1 MMYKL
6 ETLCFS
12 KLYTKKDRFNAAYLI
27 SLQFDLD
34 KKCTQIFSERS
45 IKKHCYISSSDR
57 HGLDIELSLEKPS
70 GTIDLVLHKKR
81 SKYALICFRQKEDH
95 IKIYDRN
102 SDFINCTMIQ
112 CLLREYPV
120 CLFEY
125 LCKGMSNKWDI
136 LTNLIQKLKESKTS
150 LKFQICTTNNE
161 KVYKES

>member
-1 MMYKL
+1 MYKL
-6 ETLCFS
+6 ETLCYS
-12 KLYTKKDRFNAAYLI
+12 KLYYKQNRYDAAYLI
-27 SLQFDLD
+27 SLEFDLNEN
-34 KKCTQIFSERS
+34 CTKIFSERS
-45 IKKHCYISSSDR
+45 INRHCYISSSDR

-81 SKYALICFRQKEDH
+81 STYALICFRQQEDH

-125 LCKGMSNKWDI
+125 LCNGMSNKWDS
-136 LTNLIQKLKESKTS
+136 LTYLIQKLKKNKIS